1 MKDNNLNG
9 IRKHISVKHMYFSP
23 HINLNDIVDNA
34 TIKIKL
40 ATKKEMKNTNSKHTT
55 NLI

>member
-1 MKDNNLNG
+1 VNE
-9 IRKHISVKHMYFSP
+9 IRRHILAKCMYFSP
-23 HINLNDIVDNA
+23 HINLNNIVDNA

-40 ATKKEMKNTNSKHTT
+40 AAKKEMKDTDTKHTT